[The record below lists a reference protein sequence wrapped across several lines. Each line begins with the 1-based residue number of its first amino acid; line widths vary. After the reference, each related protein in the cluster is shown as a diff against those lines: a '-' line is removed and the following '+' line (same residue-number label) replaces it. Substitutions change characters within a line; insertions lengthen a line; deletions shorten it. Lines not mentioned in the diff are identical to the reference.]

1 MMKLLR
7 NPEVGKTVVVYM
19 VVSVLAVTV
28 SFVWD
33 LRFGLLMT
41 AVCGILL
48 CIYLFTTNRRYER
61 ICELAA
67 DVNKILH
74 GDEHVSLEK
83 YSEGELGILHSEV
96 YKMTVRLR
104 EQQQKLQEDKIYLAD
119 SLADISHQIR
129 TPLTSINLLV
139 SLLSEEGITKE
150 RRQKLSQEL
159 QGMLFR
165 IEWLITSL
173 LKISKLDAG
182 TVSLKQENIPLEEFI
197 QKAAEPLLVPM
208 ELHGIDF
215 HVTAQGTFSGDILW
229 TCEAVSNI
237 IKNCMEHT
245 PDGGRIEITGL
256 DNVLYTEIVISDT
269 GSGIAPQDL
278 PHIFERFYKGEDCGE
293 KGFGIGLFLA
303 RAIITAQNGTV
314 KAENQTSKGAKF
326 TIRFYKG
333 TV

>member
-7 NPEVGKTVVVYM
+7 NPEVKRTAVVYAM
-19 VVSVLAVTV
+19 ISALAVTA
-28 SFVWD
+28 SFVWAWQ
-33 LRFGLLMT
+33 FGILMT
-41 AVCGILL
+41 AVCGIFLFV
-48 CIYLFTTNRRYER
+48 YLSATNRRYER
-61 ICELAA
+61 IGELAA
-67 DVNKILH
+67 DINKILH

-83 YSEGELGILHSEV
+83 YSEGELGILQSET

-104 EQQQKLQEDKIYLAD
+104 EQQQKLQEDKVYLAD

-139 SLLSEEGITKE
+139 SLLLEEGITNE

-159 QGMLFR
+159 YDLLFR

-173 LKISKLDAG
+173 LKVSKLDAG
-182 TVSLKQENIPLEEFI
+182 VVSLKQEQIPLAEFI
-197 QKAAEPLLVPM
+197 QKAAEALLVPM
-208 ELHGIDF
+208 ELHGIAF
-215 HVTAQGTFSGDILW
+215 HVAAQGTFSGDILW

-245 PDGGRIEITGL
+245 PDGGRIDVSGL
-256 DNVLYTEIVISDT
+256 ENVLYTEIMISDT

-278 PHIFERFYKGEDCGE
+278 PHIFERFYKGGDSGE

-303 RAIITAQNGTV
+303 RTIITAQNGTV
-314 KAENQTSKGAKF
+314 KAENQTPNGAKF